1 MKYKSHATAAIFAL
15 LIALGITSAVLEKRA
30 AVAAAGVEAPQFEVD
45 PLWPKPL
52 PNHWVIGSAVG
63 VSVDS
68 QDHIW
73 IVHRTTSFERM
84 ELYAAEK
91 PPAAECCYPAPP
103 VLEFDEEG
111 NLIGHWGGPGAGYD
125 WPDSNIPRPAASRQH
140 RDP

>member
-1 MKYKSHATAAIFAL
+1 MKYKSHATAAFFAL

-68 QDHIW
+68 QDHTW
-73 IVHRTTSFERM
+73 IVHRTTSFQRM

-91 PPAAECCYPAPP
+91 PPDAECRYPAPP
-103 VLEFDEEG
+103 TLAFDEQG
-111 NLIGHWGGPGAGYD
+111 TLIAHCGGL
-125 WPDSNIPRPAASRQH
+125 AAAY
-140 RDP
+140 

>member
-1 MKYKSHATAAIFAL
+1 MKHKSHMIAAFLAL
-15 LIALGITSAVLEKRA
+15 LAGLWIVSAILAKRA
-30 AVAAAGVEAPQFEVD
+30 AVAASGIEAPQFEVD

-73 IVHRTTSFERM
+73 IVHRTTSLEPM
-84 ELYAAEK
+84 EIYAAAK
-91 PPAAECCYPAPP
+91 PPASQCCLAAPP

-111 NLIGHWGGPGAGYD
+111 NLIGHWGGPSAAYD
-125 WPDSNIPRPAASRQH
+125 WPDSNHGI
-140 RDP
+140 